1 MFDLF
6 DFDSANPFKRLR
18 DEERE
23 LDNFQARPQ
32 GRFAT
37 QLVKIYFVRM
47 SKLESENERK
57 SGMEVYSLEDLMPS
71 LAEQVGSVAHHYQLI
86 EEENVPLSFA
96 RTNAL
101 LKPPKRA
108 FIATVLAIL
117 IQTFVFHE
125 CGVYI
130 SVSKFDAWF
139 NGFSRVGGIPISRCW
154 LDTKAYVAKCI
165 AQKTRIAVFGQETI
179 WKYFNNI
186 QELHCLGDRVLWMIL
201 RSANYQ
207 HLQLNQ
213 NEKLNFVSLVNET
226 SNEEVCNRYCA
237 PKDTF
242 LWRIWYKAFSRL
254 FSCWANP
261 TENKLLTA
269 EKLFV
274 ESIENSKCLILNL
287 TRIINGNANNIES
300 TYLFNELYPLCGGTS
315 GEFAAICLFLALKS
329 SLVLHFAGEATTKLG
344 VGFSAEVML
353 RLFNELIRYYLF
365 LSPSSRH
372 HHLLDICQALWQSP
386 GVSFSKS
393 MFIQSFASQRQKRAP
408 VVYQEDVFKHP
419 TMTTCTLYNEGSEVQ
434 SKRFS
439 ICILDELRS
448 EEGVKK
454 LVKCLEFQRKNIT
467 TVCDVSRGKQA
478 KSHEVSVACSSGK
491 LIKKPFFEENIID
504 SWCTIELPKES
515 EEESSFIE
523 RFLRNDADSLVKKRV
538 HDDMSKLNSAN

>member
-1 MFDLF
+1 MFDPF
-6 DFDSANPFKRLR
+6 DFDSSNPFKRLR

-23 LDNFQARPQ
+23 LDNSQARPQ

-57 SGMEVYSLEDLMPS
+57 SGAEVYSLEDLMPS

-96 RTNAL
+96 RNNAL

-117 IQTFVFHE
+117 IQAFVFHE

-139 NGFSRVGGIPISRCW
+139 NDFSRVGGIPISRCW

-165 AQKTRIAVFGQETI
+165 AQKNRIAVFGQETI
-179 WKYFNNI
+179 WKYFNKL
-186 QELHCLGDRVLWMIL
+186 QELRCLGERVLWMVL

-207 HLQLNQ
+207 LVQLNQ
-213 NEKLNFVSLVNET
+213 NEKSNFVSLVNES
-226 SNEEVCNRYCA
+226 SNEGVYNQYCA
-237 PKDTF
+237 PKDTL
-242 LWRIWYKAFSRL
+242 LWRIWYKAFTRL

-261 TENKLLTA
+261 IENKLLTA
-269 EKLFV
+269 EKLFM

-287 TRIINGNANNIES
+287 SRIINGNNNNTEL
-300 TYLFNELYPLCGGTS
+300 TYLIDELYPLFGGTS

-329 SLVLHFAGEATTKLG
+329 SLVLHFAGEPTTKLG
-344 VGFSAEVML
+344 VEFSAEVMS

-372 HHLLDICQALWQSP
+372 YHLLDICQALLQSP
-386 GVSFSKS
+386 GVAFSKS

-419 TMTTCTLYNEGSEVQ
+419 IVSTCALYNEGSELQ
-434 SKRFS
+434 SKTFS
-439 ICILDELRS
+439 SCILDELRS

-454 LVKCLEFQRKNIT
+454 LVKCLEFQRKKIT
-467 TVCDVSRGKQA
+467 TVCEVSKGNQA
-478 KSHEVSVACSSGK
+478 KSHEVSVASSSRK
-491 LIKKPFFEENIID
+491 LIKKPFFEENIIA
-504 SWCTIELPKES
+504 SWCTIELPKEC
-515 EEESSFIE
+515 EEESFFE
-523 RFLRNDADSLVKKRV
+523 KFLRDDADSLAKKRV
-538 HDDMSKLNSAN
+538 YDAMSNLNSAN